1 MDWDKTRAI
10 TDERSSTRTIRRKLM
25 LTATQKRFLRKEAH
39 NIQPI
44 FQVGKGSVSPNLII
58 HVKEALEAR
67 ELIKISILQNCEED
81 KQTVAEKISARSG
94 AEIVQVIGRTI

>member
-1 MDWDKTRAI
+1 
-10 TDERSSTRTIRRKLM
+10 M

-39 NIQPI
+39 SIQPI

-58 HVKEALEAR
+58 QVKEALEAR

-81 KQTVAEKISARSG
+81 KQTVAEKISSRTG
-94 AEIVQVIGRTI
+94 ADIVQVIGRTIILYKQLVNKQQIKLP

>member
-1 MDWDKTRAI
+1 
-10 TDERSSTRTIRRKLM
+10 M

-39 NIQPI
+39 SIQPI

-58 HVKEALEAR
+58 QVKEALEAR

-81 KQTVAEKISARSG
+81 KQTVAEKISSRTG
-94 AEIVQVIGRTI
+94 ADIVQVIGRTIILYKQSVNKQHIKLP

>member
-1 MDWDKTRAI
+1 
-10 TDERSSTRTIRRKLM
+10 M

-39 NIQPI
+39 SIQPI

-58 HVKEALEAR
+58 QVKEALEAR

-81 KQTVAEKISARSG
+81 KQTVAEKISSRTG
-94 AEIVQVIGRTI
+94 AYIVQVIGRTIILYKQSVNKQQIKLP

>member
-1 MDWDKTRAI
+1 
-10 TDERSSTRTIRRKLM
+10 M
-25 LTATQKRFLRKEAH
+25 LTVTQKRFLRKEAH

-58 HVKEALEAR
+58 QVKEALEAR

-81 KQTVAEKISARSG
+81 KQTVAEKISSRTG
-94 AEIVQVIGRTI
+94 ADIVQVIGRTIILYKTSVNKQQIKLP

>member
-1 MDWDKTRAI
+1 
-10 TDERSSTRTIRRKLM
+10 M

-39 NIQPI
+39 SIQPI

-58 HVKEALEAR
+58 QVKEALEAR

-81 KQTVAEKISARSG
+81 KQTVAEKISSRTG
-94 AEIVQVIGRTI
+94 ADIVQVIGRTIILYKQSVNKQQIKLP

>member
-1 MDWDKTRAI
+1 
-10 TDERSSTRTIRRKLM
+10 M

-58 HVKEALEAR
+58 QVKEALEAR

-81 KQTVAEKISARSG
+81 KQTVAEKISSRTG
-94 AEIVQVIGRTI
+94 ADIVQVIGRTIILYKTSVNKQQIKLP

>member
-1 MDWDKTRAI
+1 
-10 TDERSSTRTIRRKLM
+10 M

-39 NIQPI
+39 SIQPI

-58 HVKEALEAR
+58 QVKEALEAR

-81 KQTVAEKISARSG
+81 KKTVAEKISSRTG
-94 AEIVQVIGRTI
+94 ADIVQVIGRTIILYKQSVNKQQIKLP

>member
-1 MDWDKTRAI
+1 
-10 TDERSSTRTIRRKLM
+10 M

-39 NIQPI
+39 SIQPI

-58 HVKEALEAR
+58 QVKEALEAR

-81 KQTVAEKISARSG
+81 KQTVAEKISSRTG
-94 AEIVQVIGRTI
+94 ADIVQVIGRTIILYKTSVNKQQIKLP

>member
-1 MDWDKTRAI
+1 
-10 TDERSSTRTIRRKLM
+10 M

-39 NIQPI
+39 TFQPI

-58 HVKEALEAR
+58 QVKEALEAR

-81 KQTVAEKISARSG
+81 KQTVAEKISTRAG
-94 AEIVQVIGRTI
+94 ADIVQVIGRTIILYKQSVNKQQIKLP

>member
-1 MDWDKTRAI
+1 
-10 TDERSSTRTIRRKLM
+10 M

-39 NIQPI
+39 TIQPI

-58 HVKEALEAR
+58 QVKEALEAR

-81 KQTVAEKISARSG
+81 KQTVAEKISTRAG
-94 AEIVQVIGRTI
+94 ADIIQVIGRTIILYKQSVNKQQIKLP

>member
-1 MDWDKTRAI
+1 
-10 TDERSSTRTIRRKLM
+10 M

-39 NIQPI
+39 SIQPI

-58 HVKEALEAR
+58 QVKEALEAR

-81 KQTVAEKISARSG
+81 KQTVAEKISSRTG
-94 AEIVQVIGRTI
+94 ADIIQVIGRTIILYKRSVNKQQIKLP

>member
-1 MDWDKTRAI
+1 
-10 TDERSSTRTIRRKLM
+10 M

-39 NIQPI
+39 TIQPI

-58 HVKEALEAR
+58 QVKEALEAR

-81 KQTVAEKISARSG
+81 KQTVAEKISTRAG
-94 AEIVQVIGRTI
+94 ADIVQVIGRTIILYKQSVNKQQIKLP